1 METISVSL
9 EDGRSLQCPV
19 GTRVDSLVLQRES
32 PAGLPWIAALVNNDT
47 VSLTYPLPVNS
58 SVRFIAMDD
67 PHGWRIYRRSVAF
80 LLAKA
85 VRDLFPG
92 ARFSLEHSFG
102 GGLFCGFSTES
113 EPGITRSQLRALE
126 ARMRDIVARNE
137 PIIRRKVSYADA
149 VRRLA
154 DLNQND
160 RLGVLKFRNPP
171 HVVLNMC
178 GDYSDIAHG
187 PLAPSTGVLNRFQL
201 VPYPPGFVLHLPDR
215 EKPQVLTPFE
225 DQPHLFRI
233 FQEHKEWGRIMGVT
247 TVGRLN
253 EVVANDELGDVVRIA
268 ESLHEK
274 KIAQIAD
281 RIAGSARRVRVVLI
295 AGPSSAGKTTF
306 AKRLVTQ
313 LRVNGL
319 RPETLSTD
327 DYFVAPDR
335 NPRDAAGNL
344 DYEHVEAIDLALFN
358 EHVSRLC
365 EGAQIQTPRFNF
377 ETKSREPG
385 RALRLTDDQILV
397 IEGIHGLNPRL
408 TERLPADSKFRIY
421 VSALTQLSV
430 DSGNRISTTDNR
442 LMRRL
447 VRDRKYRGHT
457 ALGTLRLWP
466 SVRSGEKRWVF
477 PFQREADATFN
488 SALDYELAVLKPMVE
503 PLLAEVK
510 PTDPEY
516 AEARR
521 LSEFLLNFLPAQAR
535 EVPPTSILREYI
547 GGSAF
552 RY

>member
-19 GTRVDSLVLQRES
+19 GTLVDSLVLQRES
-32 PAGLPWIAALVNNDT
+32 PVGLPWIAAVVNNDT
-47 VSLTYPLPVNS
+47 VSLTYPLPVNC

-67 PHGWRIYRRSVAF
+67 PHGWRIYRRSLAF

-85 VRDLFPG
+85 VRELFPD
-92 ARFSLEHSFG
+92 ARFSLDHSFG
-102 GGLFCGFSTES
+102 VGLYCSFATES
-113 EPGITRSQLRALE
+113 EPGITRPQLRSLE
-126 ARMRDIVARNE
+126 ARMRDIVGRNE
-137 PIIRRKVSYADA
+137 PIARRKLSYADA
-149 VRRLA
+149 VSRLA
-154 DLNQND
+154 ELRQGD
-160 RLGVLKFRNPP
+160 RLSVLKFRNPP
-171 HVVLNMC
+171 HVVLNVC

-215 EKPQVLTPFE
+215 ETPQVIAPLE

-233 FQEHKEWGRIMGVT
+233 FQEHKEWGRIIGVT

-253 EVVANDELGDVVRIA
+253 EIVASDEIGDVVRIA

-274 KIAQIAD
+274 KIGQIAD
-281 RIAGSARRVRVVLI
+281 RIAAGGRRVKVVLI

-306 AKRLVTQ
+306 AKRLATQ

-327 DYFVAPDR
+327 DYFVTPDR
-335 NPRDAAGNL
+335 NPRDAAGNM
-344 DYEHVEAIDLALFN
+344 DYENIEAIDLALFN
-358 EHVSRLC
+358 EHVTQLC
-365 EGAQIQTPRFNF
+365 DGVQIQTPRFNF
-377 ETKSREPG
+377 ETKTREPG
-385 RALRLTDDQILV
+385 RTQRLTDDQILI
-397 IEGIHGLNPRL
+397 IEGIHGLNPQL
-408 TERLPADSKFRIY
+408 TAALPADSKFRIY

-442 LMRRL
+442 LMRRM

-457 ALGTLRLWP
+457 ALDTLRLWP
-466 SVRSGEKRWVF
+466 SVRAGEKRWIF
-477 PFQREADATFN
+477 PYQREADATFN
-488 SALDYELAVLKPMVE
+488 SALDYELAILKPLVE

-510 PTDPEY
+510 ATDPEY

-521 LSEFLLNFLPAQAR
+521 LSEFLLNFLPASAR
-535 EVPPTSILREYI
+535 DVPSTSILREYI